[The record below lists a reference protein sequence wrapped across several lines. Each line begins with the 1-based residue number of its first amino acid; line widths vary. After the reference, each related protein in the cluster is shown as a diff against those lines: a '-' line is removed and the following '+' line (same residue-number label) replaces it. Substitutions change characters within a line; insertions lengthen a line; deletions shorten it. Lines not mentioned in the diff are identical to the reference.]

1 MKVDPSA
8 LRVMR
13 AISDAGSI
21 SGAAESL
28 GTSQPAISQLVRRL
42 EERLETSVLIRT
54 GRGVRLTEIGAV
66 LARHG
71 AAVAAAVTA
80 AQDELTALAGLAQG
94 SVRLTS
100 FPSMAST
107 VIPPA
112 LALLKKDHPG
122 LTISFAEAEPSASAD
137 LLAAGQ
143 TDIILSFD
151 FSSDVSADHSRHL
164 AAAPSVSLHILDDP
178 LWLVVPES
186 HPLSV
191 GTAAPTEA
199 AVDIGELQSETWVA
213 GCQDCRQHLVTLCQS
228 GGFAPKVDIATDDYV
243 AALGM
248 VKAGL
253 GIAAMPSMVFQDC
266 VLDGVSI
273 RPLTPKVWR
282 QVRICTTA
290 DLATVP
296 SVAAAISALEQVAQD
311 TAARSSW
318 GMVWTGQDSLKSGQ
332 DTLKSA

>member
-1 MKVDPSA
+1 
-8 LRVMR
+8 MR
-13 AISDAGSI
+13 AIADAGSI
-21 SGAAESL
+21 SAAAEQL
-28 GTSQPAISQLVRRL
+28 GTSQPAVSQHVRRL
-42 EERLETSVLIRT
+42 EERIGTSVIVRT
-54 GRGVRLTEIGAV
+54 GRGVRLTEVGAV

-112 LALLKKDHPG
+112 LALLKREHPG
-122 LTISFAEAEPSASAD
+122 LTINFAEAEPSDSVD

-143 TDIILSFD
+143 TDVILSFD
-151 FSSDVSADHSRHL
+151 FSTQVPQDRVLSGSDL
-164 AAAPSVSLHILDDP
+164 PSVTRRVLDDP
-178 LWLVVPES
+178 LWLVVPADHELAL
-186 HPLSV
+186 PEPGLD
-191 GTAAPTEA
+191 APAIE
-199 AVDIGELQSETWVA
+199 IGELRGETWVA
-213 GCQDCRQHLVTLCQS
+213 GCQDCRQHLVDLCQL
-228 GGFAPKVDIATDDYV
+228 GGFAPQVDIATDDYV

-273 RPLTPKVWR
+273 RRLAPKVWR
-282 QVRICTTA
+282 RVSICTTA
-290 DLATVP
+290 DLATIP
-296 SVAAAISALEQVAQD
+296 SVAAAVGALEQVTRD
-311 TAARSSW
+311 TALASSW
-318 GMVWTGQDSLKSGQ
+318 GMVWTG
-332 DTLKSA
+332 